1 MRGGE
6 SVVLTRQEHKAW
18 QSLRDGRAAR
28 GRRGNRAPGRSGEGL
43 LRGAWRGVVG
53 GGGRGGSPAGGGVAL
68 VKPRIQSFR
77 SGPHRTSLRRAL
89 GKRGVVVPWSRG
101 LFLLIPDCFRCR
113 LALELA

>member
-18 QSLRDGRAAR
+18 QSLRDGQPPAGGAGTVPRAEA
-28 GRRGNRAPGRSGEGL
+28 GRVSC
-43 LRGAWRGVVG
+43 
-53 GGGRGGSPAGGGVAL
+53 GGRGGGWWVEGGGVAL